1 MLQQYLVAIWFLQ
14 YGEPLPAPVLTQ
26 NLGNVPLGSHSL
38 YVLGLGDRSKPLL
51 PGYLELAA
59 ETARTI
65 LQTQLALHLNVAAC
79 ALQLCDWSLAQSA
92 CNVVLAQEEENV
104 KALFRLA
111 SALEGKQEYRDA
123 IKALDR
129 LLKVQPQHREARSR
143 VADLR
148 KHVKSE
154 KAQFNGLFDRAK
166 DDKGE
171 GFYKEAQLMPQR
183 AEERKKKAHA
193 MANPEIYTPDQLEYM
208 GGEKA
213 AGMLGQ
219 FTRKYEEEEMG
230 DNYRTQ
236 ALESLHPID
245 AQNMQALYD
254 RGVEPAVYREKLKE
268 AMKET
273 ERRQNEMRDE
283 ILKESKDYWKAKL
296 PYLVAMG
303 VVACAWAF
311 YRSAAEPDFVT
322 AR

>member
-1 MLQQYLVAIWFLQ
+1 
-14 YGEPLPAPVLTQ
+14 
-26 NLGNVPLGSHSL
+26 
-38 YVLGLGDRSKPLL
+38 
-51 PGYLELAA
+51 
-59 ETARTI
+59 
-65 LQTQLALHLNVAAC
+65 
-79 ALQLCDWSLAQSA
+79 
-92 CNVVLAQEEENV
+92 VVLAQEEENV